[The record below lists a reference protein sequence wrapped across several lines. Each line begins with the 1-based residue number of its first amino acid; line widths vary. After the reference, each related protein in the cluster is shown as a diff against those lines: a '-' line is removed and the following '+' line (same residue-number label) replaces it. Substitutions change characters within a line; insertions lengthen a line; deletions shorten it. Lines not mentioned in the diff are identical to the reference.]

1 MNLILIIRGVFAAI
15 EWLVFARIIL
25 SFLPMVMR
33 IDPYHPI
40 IKFVHDVT
48 EPLLAPFRRIL
59 PATGGMDFSPLL
71 LFLVLNFLEG
81 IIVKIVARGF

>member
-1 MNLILIIRGVFAAI
+1 MNLVLIIRGVFAAI

-40 IKFVHDVT
+40 IKFVNDAT
-48 EPLLAPFRRIL
+48 EPLLAPFRRLL
-59 PATGGMDFSPLL
+59 PGLGGIDFSPIL
-71 LFLVLNFLEG
+71 LFLVLNFLEK
-81 IIVKIVARGF
+81 ILIDIVLGF